1 MADPAGP
8 ASAAG
13 ATPAEPGKA
22 RHVGLGRRLLTSPRV
37 LIGGGVLL
45 FFVLVAAFAPL
56 IAPHD
61 PVEQDLMLQ
70 YIPPFWAEKAEPGYA
85 FGTDNLGRDI
95 LSRLIYGSQIALFVA
110 VAAALAAGLLGTT
123 LGLLAGYFGGWV
135 DTVISRL
142 VDIWMAFPAVL
153 LSIVLVAVM
162 GTGLHSVII
171 AIAVIDWTRFCRVIR
186 AETMVQKEQDYV
198 ASAVT
203 IGLGRMRILWR
214 EILPNVMPLLIVMFT
229 LEMGI
234 AIIVEAILSYVNL
247 SISSD
252 FPTWGSMIADG
263 RTYVN
268 QAPWLMILPI
278 ICVITI
284 VLALNALGDG
294 LKDTIDPVMR
304 K

>member
-1 MADPAGP
+1 MAEAVAILGAPSPGP
-8 ASAAG
+8 RTNAI
-13 ATPAEPGKA
+13 
-22 RHVGLGRRLLTSPRV
+22 GRMLVNRRV
-37 LIGGGVLL
+37 VLGGGVLL
-45 FFVLVAAFAPL
+45 LFALAAVFAPL
-56 IAPHD
+56 FAPHD
-61 PVEQDLMLQ
+61 PLEQDLMLQ
-70 YIPPFWAEKAEPGYA
+70 YIPPFWDEMAEPGYL

-95 LSRLIYGSQIALFVA
+95 LSRLIYGARIALFVA
-110 VAAALAAGLLGTT
+110 VTAAAAAGLLGTV
-123 LGLLAGYFGGWV
+123 LGLLAGYIGGWV

-171 AIAVIDWTRFCRVIR
+171 AIAVIDWTRFCRVVR
-186 AETMVQKEQDYV
+186 AETMMQKQQDYV

-203 IGLGRMRILWR
+203 IGLGRLRILRW
-214 EILPNVMPLLIVMFT
+214 EILPNVLPLLVVLFT

-234 AIIVEAILSYVNL
+234 AVIVEAILSYVNL
-247 SISSD
+247 SLASD

-263 RTYVN
+263 RKYVN

-278 ICVITI
+278 LCVIAI

-294 LKDTIDPVMR
+294 LKDALDPVMR

>member
-1 MADPAGP
+1 MAEAATLPGTPSPGP
-8 ASAAG
+8 RNDAI
-13 ATPAEPGKA
+13 A
-22 RHVGLGRRLLTSPRV
+22 RMLASPRV
-37 LIGGGVLL
+37 VLGGGVLVL
-45 FFVLVAAFAPL
+45 FVLAAVFAPL
-56 IAPHD
+56 LAPHD

-70 YIPPFWAEKAEPGYA
+70 YVPPVWDERAEPGYL

-95 LSRLIYGSQIALFVA
+95 LSRLLHGARVALFVA
-110 VAAALAAGLLGTT
+110 VTAAAAAGLLGTA
-123 LGLLAGYFGGWV
+123 LGLLAGYLGGWV
-135 DTVISRL
+135 DTLVSRL

-171 AIAVIDWTRFCRVIR
+171 AIAVIDWTRFCRVVR
-186 AETMVQKEQDYV
+186 AETMVQKRQDYV

-203 IGLGRMRILWR
+203 IGLGRLRILR
-214 EILPNVMPLLIVMFT
+214 HEILPNVLPLLVVLFT

-234 AIIVEAILSYVNL
+234 AVIVEAILSYVNL
-247 SISSD
+247 SLASD
-252 FPTWGSMIADG
+252 FPTWGGMIADG

-278 ICVITI
+278 LCVIAM

-294 LKDTIDPVMR
+294 LKDALDPVMR
-304 K
+304 R

>member
-1 MADPAGP
+1 MAEAAAIPGTPSPGP
-8 ASAAG
+8 RNDAI
-13 ATPAEPGKA
+13 
-22 RHVGLGRRLLTSPRV
+22 GRMLVNRRV
-37 LIGGGVLL
+37 VLGGGVLL
-45 FFVLVAAFAPL
+45 LFALAAVFAPL
-56 IAPHD
+56 FAPHD

-70 YIPPFWAEKAEPGYA
+70 YVPPFWDEKAEPGYL

-95 LSRLIYGSQIALFVA
+95 LSRLLYGAQVALFVA
-110 VAAALAAGLLGTT
+110 VTAAAAAGLLGTV
-123 LGLLAGYFGGWV
+123 LGLLAGYIGGWV
-135 DTVISRL
+135 DIVISRL

-171 AIAVIDWTRFCRVIR
+171 AIAVIDWTRFCRVVR
-186 AETMVQKEQDYV
+186 AETMMQKQQDYV

-203 IGLGRMRILWR
+203 IGLGRLRILRW
-214 EILPNVMPLLIVMFT
+214 EILPNVLPLLVVLFT

-234 AIIVEAILSYVNL
+234 AVIVEAILSYVNL
-247 SISSD
+247 SLASD

-278 ICVITI
+278 FCVIAM

-294 LKDTIDPVMR
+294 LKDALDPVMR
-304 K
+304 R

>member
-1 MADPAGP
+1 MAE
-8 ASAAG
+8 AAALDS
-13 ATPAEPGKA
+13 ATPGGGQGS
-22 RHVGLGRRLLTSPRV
+22 VLRRMLANPRV
-37 LIGGGVLL
+37 VLGGAVLL
-45 FFVLVAAFAPL
+45 FFALAAVFAPL
-56 IAPHD
+56 VAPHD

-70 YIPPFWAEKAEPGYA
+70 YIPPVWSDRAEPGYL

-95 LSRLIYGSQIALFVA
+95 LSRLIYGAQVALFVA
-110 VAAALAAGLLGTT
+110 VVAAAAAGLLGTV
-123 LGLLAGYFGGWV
+123 LGLLAGYLGGWV

-142 VDIWMAFPAVL
+142 VEIWMAFPAVL

-171 AIAVIDWTRFCRVIR
+171 AIAVIDWTRFCRVVR
-186 AETMVQKEQDYV
+186 AETMAQKQQDYV

-203 IGLGRMRILWR
+203 VGLGRMHILWR
-214 EILPNVMPLLIVMFT
+214 EILPNVLPLLIVLFT

-234 AIIVEAILSYVNL
+234 AVIVEAILSYVNL
-247 SISSD
+247 SLASD
-252 FPTWGSMIADG
+252 FPTWGTMIADG
-263 RTYVN
+263 RKYVN

-278 ICVITI
+278 FCVIAL

-294 LKDTIDPVMR
+294 LKDALDPVMR

>member
-1 MADPAGP
+1 MAEAAAVSGGSLPHGQG
-8 ASAAG
+8 SALRRMLANRRVVLGG
-13 ATPAEPGKA
+13 A
-22 RHVGLGRRLLTSPRV
+22 
-37 LIGGGVLL
+37 VLL
-45 FFVLVAAFAPL
+45 FFALAAVFAPF

-61 PVEQDLMLQ
+61 PVEQDLLLQ
-70 YIPPFWAEKAEPGYA
+70 YAPPVWADRAEPGYL

-95 LSRLIYGSQIALFVA
+95 LSRLIYGAQIALFVA
-110 VAAALAAGLLGTT
+110 VTAAAAAGLLGTA
-123 LGLLAGYFGGWV
+123 LGLLAGYLGGWV

-142 VDIWMAFPAVL
+142 VEVWMAFPAVL

-171 AIAVIDWTRFCRVIR
+171 AIAAIDWTRFCRVVR
-186 AETMVQKEQDYV
+186 AETMAQKQQDYV

-203 IGLGRMRILWR
+203 VGLGRMHILWR
-214 EILPNVMPLLIVMFT
+214 EILPNVLPLLIVLFT

-234 AIIVEAILSYVNL
+234 AVIVEAILSYVNL
-247 SISSD
+247 SLASD
-252 FPTWGSMIADG
+252 FPTWGTMIADG
-263 RTYVN
+263 RKYVN

-278 ICVITI
+278 FCVIAL

-294 LKDTIDPVMR
+294 LKDVLDPVMR

>member
-1 MADPAGP
+1 MAE
-8 ASAAG
+8 AAAFSG
-13 ATPAEPGKA
+13 ATPARA
-22 RHVGLGRRLLTSPRV
+22 DSSALRRMLANRRVVLG
-37 LIGGGVLL
+37 GAVLL
-45 FFVLVAAFAPL
+45 FFALAAVFAPL
-56 IAPHD
+56 LAPHD

-70 YIPPFWAEKAEPGYA
+70 YIPPVWADRAEPGHL

-95 LSRLIYGSQIALFVA
+95 LSRLIYGTQIALFVA
-110 VAAALAAGLLGTT
+110 VTAAAAAGLLGTT
-123 LGLLAGYFGGWV
+123 LGLLAGYLGGWV

-171 AIAVIDWTRFCRVIR
+171 AIAVIDWTRFCRVVR
-186 AETMVQKEQDYV
+186 AETMAQKQQDYV
-198 ASAVT
+198 ASAITV
-203 IGLGRMRILWR
+203 GLGRLHILWR
-214 EILPNVMPLLIVMFT
+214 EILPNVLPLLIVLFT

-234 AIIVEAILSYVNL
+234 AVIVEAILSYVNL
-247 SISSD
+247 SLASD
-252 FPTWGSMIADG
+252 FPTWGTMIADG
-263 RTYVN
+263 RKYVN

-278 ICVITI
+278 FCVIAL

-294 LKDTIDPVMR
+294 LKDVLDPVMR

>member
-1 MADPAGP
+1 MAEAAALPGP
-8 ASAAG
+8 PS
-13 ATPAEPGKA
+13 PGPRNDAIA
-22 RHVGLGRRLLTSPRV
+22 RMLASPRV
-37 LIGGGVLL
+37 VLGGAVLVL
-45 FFVLVAAFAPL
+45 FVLAAVFAPL
-56 IAPHD
+56 LAPHD

-70 YIPPFWAEKAEPGYA
+70 YVPPVWDERAEPGYL
-85 FGTDNLGRDI
+85 FGADNLGRDI
-95 LSRLIYGSQIALFVA
+95 LSRLLHGARVALFVA
-110 VAAALAAGLLGTT
+110 VTAAAAAGLLGTV
-123 LGLLAGYFGGWV
+123 LGLLAGYLGGWV
-135 DTVISRL
+135 DTLVSRL

-171 AIAVIDWTRFCRVIR
+171 AIAVIDWTRFCRVVR
-186 AETMVQKEQDYV
+186 AETMVQKRQDYV

-203 IGLGRMRILWR
+203 IGLGRLRILR
-214 EILPNVMPLLIVMFT
+214 HEILPNVLPLLVVLFT

-234 AIIVEAILSYVNL
+234 AVIVEAILSYVNL
-247 SISSD
+247 SLASD
-252 FPTWGSMIADG
+252 FPTWGGMIADG

-278 ICVITI
+278 LCVIAL

-294 LKDTIDPVMR
+294 LKDALDPVMR

>member
-1 MADPAGP
+1 MAE
-8 ASAAG
+8 AA
-13 ATPAEPGKA
+13 APSSDAPVELGKA
-22 RHVGLGRRLLTSPRV
+22 RDVSLARRLLTNPRV
-37 LIGGGVLL
+37 IFGGGILL
-45 FFVLVAAFAPL
+45 FFSCLAIFAPL
-56 IAPHD
+56 IAPRD

-70 YIPPFWAEKAEPGYA
+70 YIPPFWAEKAEAGYI
-85 FGTDNLGRDI
+85 FGADNLGRDI

-110 VAAALAAGLLGTT
+110 VAAAAAAGLIGTT

-142 VDIWMAFPAVL
+142 VDTWLAFPAVL

-171 AIAVIDWTRFCRVIR
+171 AIAVVDWTRFCRVVR
-186 AETMVQKEQDYV
+186 AETMAQKEQDYV

-203 IGLGRMRILWR
+203 IGLSRTRILWR
-214 EILPNVMPLLIVMFT
+214 EILPNVMPLLLVLFT

-263 RTYVN
+263 RKYVN
-268 QAPWLMILPI
+268 QVPWLMILPI
-278 ICVITI
+278 ICVISL

-294 LKDTIDPVMR
+294 LKDTLDPVMR

>member
-1 MADPAGP
+1 MAEATALPGTPSPGP
-8 ASAAG
+8 RSNAIG
-13 ATPAEPGKA
+13 
-22 RHVGLGRRLLTSPRV
+22 RLLASRRV
-37 LIGGGVLL
+37 VLGGSVLAL
-45 FFVLVAAFAPL
+45 FVLAAVFAPL
-56 IAPHD
+56 FAPHD

-70 YIPPFWAEKAEPGYA
+70 YVPPFWDERAEPGYPL
-85 FGTDNLGRDI
+85 GTDNLGRDI
-95 LSRLIYGSQIALFVA
+95 LSRLLHGARIALFVA
-110 VAAALAAGLLGTT
+110 VAAAAAAGLLGTV
-123 LGLLAGYFGGWV
+123 LGLLAGYVGGWV

-171 AIAVIDWTRFCRVIR
+171 AIAVIDWTRFCRVVR
-186 AETMVQKEQDYV
+186 AETMMQKQQDYV

-203 IGLGRMRILWR
+203 IGLGRLRILR
-214 EILPNVMPLLIVMFT
+214 GEILPNVLPLLVVLFT

-234 AIIVEAILSYVNL
+234 AVIVEAILSYVNL
-247 SISSD
+247 SLASD

-278 ICVITI
+278 LCVIAL

-294 LKDTIDPVMR
+294 LKDALDPVMR

>member
-1 MADPAGP
+1 MAEATALPGTPSPGP
-8 ASAAG
+8 RSN
-13 ATPAEPGKA
+13 
-22 RHVGLGRRLLTSPRV
+22 VIGLLLANRRVV
-37 LIGGGVLL
+37 LGSGVLAL
-45 FFVLVAAFAPL
+45 FVLAAVFAPL
-56 IAPHD
+56 FAPHD

-70 YIPPFWAEKAEPGYA
+70 YVPPFWDEKAEPGYPL
-85 FGTDNLGRDI
+85 GTDNLGRDI
-95 LSRLIYGSQIALFVA
+95 LSRLIHGARVALFVA
-110 VAAALAAGLLGTT
+110 VTAAAAAGLLGTV
-123 LGLLAGYFGGWV
+123 LGLLAGYVGGWV

-171 AIAVIDWTRFCRVIR
+171 AIAVIDWTRFCRVVR
-186 AETMVQKEQDYV
+186 AETMMQKRQDYV

-203 IGLGRMRILWR
+203 IGLGRLRILRW
-214 EILPNVMPLLIVMFT
+214 EILPNVLPLLVVLFT

-234 AIIVEAILSYVNL
+234 AVIVEAILSYVNL
-247 SISSD
+247 SLASD

-263 RTYVN
+263 RKYVN

-278 ICVITI
+278 LCVIAI

-294 LKDTIDPVMR
+294 LKDALDPVMR
-304 K
+304 R

>member
-1 MADPAGP
+1 MAEAAALPGAPSPGP
-8 ASAAG
+8 RNDAI
-13 ATPAEPGKA
+13 A
-22 RHVGLGRRLLTSPRV
+22 RMLASPRV
-37 LIGGGVLL
+37 VLGGGVLVL
-45 FFVLVAAFAPL
+45 FVLAAIFAPL
-56 IAPHD
+56 LAPHD

-70 YIPPFWAEKAEPGYA
+70 YVPPVWDERAEPGYL

-95 LSRLIYGSQIALFVA
+95 LSRLLHGARVALFVA
-110 VAAALAAGLLGTT
+110 VTAAAAAGLLGTV
-123 LGLLAGYFGGWV
+123 LGLLAGYLGGWV
-135 DTVISRL
+135 DTLVSRL

-171 AIAVIDWTRFCRVIR
+171 AIAVIDWTRFCRVVR
-186 AETMVQKEQDYV
+186 AETMVQKRQDYV

-203 IGLGRMRILWR
+203 IGLGRLRILR
-214 EILPNVMPLLIVMFT
+214 HEILPNVLPLLVVLFT

-234 AIIVEAILSYVNL
+234 AVIVEAILSYVNL
-247 SISSD
+247 SLASD
-252 FPTWGSMIADG
+252 FPTWGGMIADG

-278 ICVITI
+278 LCVIAM

-294 LKDTIDPVMR
+294 LKDALDPVMR

>member
-1 MADPAGP
+1 MAE
-8 ASAAG
+8 AAAFSG
-13 ATPAEPGKA
+13 ATPARA
-22 RHVGLGRRLLTSPRV
+22 DSSALRRMLANRRVVLG
-37 LIGGGVLL
+37 GAVLL
-45 FFVLVAAFAPL
+45 FFALAAVFAPL
-56 IAPHD
+56 LAPHD

-70 YIPPFWAEKAEPGYA
+70 YIPPVWADRAEPGHL

-95 LSRLIYGSQIALFVA
+95 LSRLIYGTQIALFVA
-110 VAAALAAGLLGTT
+110 VTAAAAAGLLGTV
-123 LGLLAGYFGGWV
+123 LGLLAGYLGGWV
-135 DTVISRL
+135 DTAISRL

-171 AIAVIDWTRFCRVIR
+171 AIAVIDWTRFCRVVR
-186 AETMVQKEQDYV
+186 AETMAQKQQDYV

-203 IGLGRMRILWR
+203 VGLGRLHILWR
-214 EILPNVMPLLIVMFT
+214 EILPNVLPLLIVLFT

-234 AIIVEAILSYVNL
+234 AVIVEAILSYVNL
-247 SISSD
+247 SLASD
-252 FPTWGSMIADG
+252 FPTWGTMIADG
-263 RTYVN
+263 RKYVN

-278 ICVITI
+278 FCVIAL

-294 LKDTIDPVMR
+294 LKDVLDPVMR

>member
-1 MADPAGP
+1 MAEAAAILGTPSPGP
-8 ASAAG
+8 RNTAI
-13 ATPAEPGKA
+13 
-22 RHVGLGRRLLTSPRV
+22 GRMLVNRRV
-37 LIGGGVLL
+37 VLGGGVLVL
-45 FFVLVAAFAPL
+45 FALAAVFAPL
-56 IAPHD
+56 FAPHD

-70 YIPPFWAEKAEPGYA
+70 YIPPFWDEKAEPGYL

-95 LSRLIYGSQIALFVA
+95 LSRLIYGARIALFVA
-110 VAAALAAGLLGTT
+110 VTAAAAAGLLGTV
-123 LGLLAGYFGGWV
+123 LGLLAGYIGGWV

-171 AIAVIDWTRFCRVIR
+171 AIAVIDWTRFCRVVR
-186 AETMVQKEQDYV
+186 AETMMQKQQDYV

-203 IGLGRMRILWR
+203 IGLGRLRILRW
-214 EILPNVMPLLIVMFT
+214 EILPNVLPLLVVLFT

-234 AIIVEAILSYVNL
+234 AVIVEAILSYVNL
-247 SISSD
+247 SLASD

-263 RTYVN
+263 RKYVN

-278 ICVITI
+278 LCVIAI

-294 LKDTIDPVMR
+294 LKDALDPVMR

>member
-1 MADPAGP
+1 MAEETTVPGTPSPGP
-8 ASAAG
+8 RSD
-13 ATPAEPGKA
+13 
-22 RHVGLGRRLLTSPRV
+22 LIDRV
-37 LIGGGVLL
+37 LASRRVVLGGGVLAL
-45 FFVLVAAFAPL
+45 FVLAAVFAPL
-56 IAPHD
+56 FAPHD

-70 YIPPFWAEKAEPGYA
+70 YVPPFWDERAEPGYP

-95 LSRLIYGSQIALFVA
+95 LSRLIHGARVALFVA
-110 VAAALAAGLLGTT
+110 VTAAAAAGLLGTL
-123 LGLLAGYFGGWV
+123 LGLLAGYVGGWV

-171 AIAVIDWTRFCRVIR
+171 AIAVIDWTRFCRVVR
-186 AETMVQKEQDYV
+186 AETMMQKQQDYV

-203 IGLGRMRILWR
+203 IGLGRLRILR
-214 EILPNVMPLLIVMFT
+214 EEILPNVLPLLIVLFT

-234 AIIVEAILSYVNL
+234 AVIVEAILSYVNL
-247 SISSD
+247 SLASD

-263 RTYVN
+263 RKYVN

-278 ICVITI
+278 LCVIAI

-294 LKDTIDPVMR
+294 LKDALDPVMR
-304 K
+304 R

>member
-1 MADPAGP
+1 MAE
-8 ASAAG
+8 AAAFSG
-13 ATPAEPGKA
+13 ATPARTDSSA
-22 RHVGLGRRLLTSPRV
+22 LRRLLANRRV
-37 LIGGGVLL
+37 VLGGAVLL
-45 FFVLVAAFAPL
+45 FFALAAVLAPL
-56 IAPHD
+56 LAPHD

-70 YIPPFWAEKAEPGYA
+70 YIPPVWADRAEPGHL

-95 LSRLIYGSQIALFVA
+95 LSRLIYGAQIALFVA
-110 VAAALAAGLLGTT
+110 VTAAAAAGLLGTA
-123 LGLLAGYFGGWV
+123 LGLLAGYLGGWV

-162 GTGLHSVII
+162 GTGLHSIII
-171 AIAVIDWTRFCRVIR
+171 AIAVIDWTRFCRVVR
-186 AETMVQKEQDYV
+186 AETMAQKQQDYV

-203 IGLGRMRILWR
+203 VGLGRLHILWR
-214 EILPNVMPLLIVMFT
+214 EILPNVLPLLIVLFT

-234 AIIVEAILSYVNL
+234 AVIVEAILSYVNL
-247 SISSD
+247 SLASD
-252 FPTWGSMIADG
+252 FPTWGTMIADG
-263 RTYVN
+263 RKYVN

-278 ICVITI
+278 FCVIAL

-294 LKDTIDPVMR
+294 LKDVLDPVMR

>member
-1 MADPAGP
+1 MAEAASVPGAPAP
-8 ASAAG
+8 RASD
-13 ATPAEPGKA
+13 ATA
-22 RHVGLGRRLLTSPRV
+22 RRLLANRRV
-37 LIGGGVLL
+37 VLGGAVLL
-45 FFVLVAAFAPL
+45 FFALAAVFAPL

-70 YIPPFWAEKAEPGYA
+70 YVPPAWSDKAEPGYP

-95 LSRLIYGSQIALFVA
+95 LSRLIHGARIALFVA
-110 VAAALAAGLLGTT
+110 VAAAAAAGLLGTV
-123 LGLLAGYFGGWV
+123 LGLLAGYLGGWV
-135 DTVISRL
+135 DIAISRL
-142 VDIWMAFPAVL
+142 VEIWMAFPAVL

-171 AIAVIDWTRFCRVIR
+171 AIAVIDWTRFCRVVR
-186 AETMVQKEQDYV
+186 AETMAQKQQDYV

-214 EILPNVMPLLIVMFT
+214 EILPNVLPLLIVLFT

-234 AIIVEAILSYVNL
+234 AVIVEAILSYVNL
-247 SISSD
+247 SLASD
-252 FPTWGSMIADG
+252 FPTWGGMISDG
-263 RTYVN
+263 RKYVN

-278 ICVITI
+278 LCVIAL

-294 LKDTIDPVMR
+294 LKDALDPVMR
-304 K
+304 R

>member
-1 MADPAGP
+1 MAE
-8 ASAAG
+8 AAAVSG
-13 ATPAEPGKA
+13 ATPAQ
-22 RHVGLGRRLLTSPRV
+22 GRSGAFGRLLANPRV
-37 LIGGGVLL
+37 VLGGAVLL
-45 FFVLVAAFAPL
+45 FFALAAVFAPL

-61 PVEQDLMLQ
+61 PVEQDLLLQ
-70 YIPPFWAEKAEPGYA
+70 YVPPFWSDKAEAGYL

-95 LSRLIYGSQIALFVA
+95 LSRLIYGAQIALFVA
-110 VAAALAAGLLGTT
+110 VAAAAAAGLLGTV
-123 LGLLAGYFGGWV
+123 LGLLAGYLGGWV

-142 VDIWMAFPAVL
+142 VEIWMAFPAVL

-171 AIAVIDWTRFCRVIR
+171 AIAVIDWTRFCRVVR
-186 AETMVQKEQDYV
+186 AETMAQKQQDYV

-203 IGLGRMRILWR
+203 VGLGRMHILWR
-214 EILPNVMPLLIVMFT
+214 EILPNVLPLLIVLFT

-234 AIIVEAILSYVNL
+234 AVIVEAILSYVNL
-247 SISSD
+247 SLASD
-252 FPTWGSMIADG
+252 FPTWGTMIADG
-263 RTYVN
+263 RKYVN

-278 ICVITI
+278 FCVIAL

-294 LKDTIDPVMR
+294 LKDALDPVMR